1 MEGVLMEEIRELLK
15 KILEELKTLNQ
26 SIKAQIESQQKMY
39 LESKGQTD
47 RAMGNLMAS
56 LSPGMRGVVE
66 TIIKGKKD

>member
-1 MEGVLMEEIRELLK
+1 MEEIRELLK
-15 KILEELKTLNQ
+15 NILEELKTLNQ